1 MKVAN
6 AHRTNNE
13 VQEAHKKISENINS
27 TIGSIIEET
36 KIRTIITLS
45 DNLHD
50 WVELLSK
57 NIKTGIGLEY
67 LVLSDGTKYTKILKP
82 INLDLIRGDVIG
94 QVKNIDARMTDVS
107 WIRTLIQYLD
117 IPEKSPVMMELL
129 DYILGGKT
137 YDEIKPA
144 M

>member
-1 MKVAN
+1 MDASDKMRERHKILKSTSEEAKELMISIEKVKVAN

-107 WIRTLIQYLD
+107 
-117 IPEKSPVMMELL
+117 
-129 DYILGGKT
+129 
-137 YDEIKPA
+137 
-144 M
+144 